1 MLCNGTDNTL
11 HVTNDFQEQDWS
23 TGYIASLNEINNIL
37 HLLPKD
43 SVCSKL
49 LEKSKKNKIN
59 KNTMKKLFLTQR

>member
-23 TGYIASLNEINNIL
+23 TGYIASLNKINNIL

-49 LEKSKKNKIN
+49 LEKSKIN
-59 KNTMKKLFLTQR
+59 K